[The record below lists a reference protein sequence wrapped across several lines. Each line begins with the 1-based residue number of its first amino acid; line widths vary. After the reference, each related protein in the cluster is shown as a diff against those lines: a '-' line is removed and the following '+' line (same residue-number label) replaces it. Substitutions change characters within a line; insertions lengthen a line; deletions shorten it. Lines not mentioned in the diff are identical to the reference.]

1 MVMDKW
7 KPSALKPRFH
17 GHGQWPSQPTTVAD
31 RQLQADVNINRY
43 DTHNTFEGMCLDA
56 VGQYYSNFYRYGGPP
71 GASIEGCATFC
82 QSVGVGHLDTHI
94 GFSYDSNH
102 VCYCEFEEWE
112 SLPADISLPSQAF
125 YDQFSG
131 NGPVHSGDGWE
142 DTVCYPVS
150 AGVRGSYNNYS

>member
-43 DTHNTFEGMCLDA
+43 DTHNTFEGTCRDA
-56 VGQYYSNFYRYGGPP
+56 EGQYYSHFYRHGGPP

-94 GFSYDSNH
+94 GFTYGSNMCLCH
-102 VCYCEFEEWE
+102 FEEWE
-112 SLPADISLPSQAF
+112 SLPADIILPTGA
-125 YDQFSG
+125 YNMPNVG
-131 NGPVHSGDGWE
+131 NGLVHSGDGSAGW
-142 DTVCYPVS
+142 VCYPVS
-150 AGVRGSYNNYS
+150 AGVSIYK